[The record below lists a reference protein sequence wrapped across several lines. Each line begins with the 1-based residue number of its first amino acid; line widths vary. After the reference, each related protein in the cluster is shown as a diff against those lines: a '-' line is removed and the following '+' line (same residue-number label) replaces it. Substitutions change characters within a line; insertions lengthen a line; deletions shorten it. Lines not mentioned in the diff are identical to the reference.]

1 MLVGQ
6 PPFETPTL
14 SETYYRITT
23 NKYSIP
29 SSMSEAAR
37 RLVAKM
43 LQIKP
48 SDRPSIEEILRH
60 EFFVTGYLPKSLPT
74 TCCLTTPKFP
84 LADIMKRFKIVHFL

>member
-6 PPFETPTL
+6 PPFETATL

-23 NKYSIP
+23 NKYSVP

-43 LQIKP
+43 LQLKP

-60 EFFVTGYLPKSLPT
+60 EFFITGYLPKSLST
-74 TCCLTTPKFP
+74 TCCFTPPKFP
-84 LADIMKRFKIVHFL
+84 LADLIKRLESMN